1 MHIVVVGLNHR
12 TAPVEVREKFTFAQG
27 DLPQALQELKNTKSV
42 LECVVVATCNRTEI
56 YAVVD
61 KLPRYSHYIRGFI
74 EKWFNVP
81 REQFRDYLYSY
92 EEDKAIRH
100 LFKVTA
106 GLNSMIIGETQ
117 ILGQVKDA
125 FFLAQ
130 QNQATGTM
138 FNELF
143 KQAITTAKRAH
154 YETSIAE
161 NAVSVSY
168 AAVELGKRIF
178 GSYANKKV
186 LIVGA
191 GKMGEL
197 TLKHLRVS
205 GLKQLYVVN
214 RTFSKALELAESAG
228 GTACQFERLAEL
240 LTEVDVVITST
251 GATEFVL
258 THKMLQTV
266 VAQRKSRPLF
276 MMDIAVPRDADPK
289 IGELANVFLYDIDDL
304 EALVESNME
313 ERQKEAAKIELMI
326 DNEMIAFEM
335 WQRTLGVAP
344 LIQALHQKASSVHEE
359 TMDSLL
365 KKLPELDER
374 QIKVIRKLTK
384 SIVNQMLRDPI
395 VRIKEMSA
403 QRHGDEA
410 LDYFTQI
417 FALEEILAEQHME
430 SDEKQH
436 NPSKE
441 NEQSSTTVQGW
452 QREMTTLALP

>member
-12 TAPVEVREKFTFAQG
+12 TAPVEVREKFTFAND

-61 KLPRYSHYIRGFI
+61 KLPRYAHYIRGFI
-74 EKWFNVP
+74 EKWFGVP
-81 REQFRDYLYSY
+81 REQFREFLYSY
-92 EEDKAIRH
+92 EEEQATRH
-100 LFKVTA
+100 LFRVTA

-125 FFLAQ
+125 FLLAQ

-138 FNELF
+138 FNALF
-143 KQAITTAKRAH
+143 KQAITLAKRAH
-154 YETSIAE
+154 YETSIGE
-161 NAVSVSY
+161 NPVSVSY

-197 TLKHLRVS
+197 TLKHLHAS
-205 GLKQLYVVN
+205 GLKQLYVIN
-214 RTFSKALELAESAG
+214 RTYSKAVELAESSG
-228 GTACQFERLAEL
+228 GTACKFERLAEL
-240 LTEVDVVITST
+240 LVEVDIVITST

-258 THKMLQTV
+258 THHMLQGV
-266 VAQRKSRPLF
+266 VTKRKSRPLF

-289 IGELANVFLYDIDDL
+289 IGELPNIFLYDIDDL
-304 EALVESNME
+304 EALVESNLE
-313 ERQKEAAKIELMI
+313 ERQKEAAKIEMMI
-326 DNEMIAFEM
+326 DKEIAAFEI
-335 WQRTLGVAP
+335 WTRTLGVSP
-344 LIQALHQKASSVHEE
+344 LIQALQQKAGNVHEE

-395 VRIKEMSA
+395 LRIKEMSA
-403 QRHGDEA
+403 QRNSDEA

-417 FALEEILAEQHME
+417 FALEEILVQNELE
-430 SDEKQH
+430 SQDRQLDQSEEEK
-436 NPSKE
+436 PA
-441 NEQSSTTVQGW
+441 TTMQGW
-452 QREMTTLALP
+452 QRELSTLALS